1 MHACSLTPSGAH
13 GAELKKKKGG
23 GGGEV
28 EKEEK
33 ERRGMGRRWGEE
45 GEKQK
50 KSTDF
55 LPSQLF
61 SNTLNVGM

>member
-45 GEKQK
+45 GE
-50 KSTDF
+50 
-55 LPSQLF
+55 
-61 SNTLNVGM
+61 

>member
-1 MHACSLTPSGAH
+1 M
-13 GAELKKKKGG
+13 
-23 GGGEV
+23 

-45 GEKQK
+45 AGEKQK

-61 SNTLNVGM
+61 SNALNVGM